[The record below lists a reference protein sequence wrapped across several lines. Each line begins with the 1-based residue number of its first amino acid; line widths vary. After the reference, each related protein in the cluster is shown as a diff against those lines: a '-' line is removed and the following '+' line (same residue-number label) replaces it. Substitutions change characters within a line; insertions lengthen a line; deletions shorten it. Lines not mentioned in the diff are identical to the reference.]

1 MVDVFGWNN
10 FGGKKNQ
17 TTVGVRQVLIE
28 IFGLPYLHDLGLQSS
43 NQNCFNDFDLNQI
56 IDFQRQLV
64 AMNEFVACE
73 KVKVT
78 AGTIKNNYRAF
89 KLSTTNWK

>member
-1 MVDVFGWNN
+1 MIWACRA
-10 FGGKKNQ
+10 Q
-17 TTVGVRQVLIE
+17 TKT
-28 IFGLPYLHDLGLQSS
+28 D
-43 NQNCFNDFDLNQI
+43 DFDLNQI

-89 KLSTTNWK
+89 KLSTTI